1 MQEFPS
7 TAPPSPRRTSAQL
20 QGQRAESQALVYLQA
35 QGLILI
41 AGNVRYRCGELD
53 LIMQDQHTVVFV
65 EVRWRR
71 PSRFV
76 SAAASVDLRKQQ
88 RLIRAARYWLLAN
101 AGSLPPPCRFDVVAS
116 GPGHL
121 HWIRNAFQA

>member
-1 MQEFPS
+1 L
-7 TAPPSPRRTSAQL
+7 TDPPSPRRTAAQL
-20 QGQRAESQALVYLQA
+20 QGQQAESHALAYLQA

-53 LIMQDQHTVVFV
+53 LIMQDQYTVVFV

-71 PSRFV
+71 PSRFG
-76 SAAASVDLRKQQ
+76 SAAASVDFRKQQ
-88 RLIRAARYWLLAN
+88 RLIRAARYWLLVN
-101 AGSLPPPCRFDVVAS
+101 TGPLPPPCRFDVVAS
-116 GPGHL
+116 GPDHL